1 MNKRK
6 YYFTEP
12 LNGHDDEDGVLLC
25 SNDRSF
31 EVWFET
37 FAQANGILRKLA
49 EGRVTE
55 RAILYAT
62 MCV

>member
-1 MNKRK
+1 MNKCK

-31 EVWFET
+31 EVRFET
-37 FAQANGILRKLA
+37 FAQADAILRKLF
-49 EGRVTE
+49 
-55 RAILYAT
+55 
-62 MCV
+62 